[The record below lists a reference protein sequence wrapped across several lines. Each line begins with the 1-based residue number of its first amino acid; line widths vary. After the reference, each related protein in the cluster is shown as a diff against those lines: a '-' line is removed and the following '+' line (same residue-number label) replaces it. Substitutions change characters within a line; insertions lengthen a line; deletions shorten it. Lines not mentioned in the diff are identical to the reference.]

1 MYLSMEIKSTS
12 IVNKKSK
19 PINVFR
25 FEIYWNFDN
34 NTHTHTH
41 TQREREKATET
52 ETGTETKSRHSDCHR
67 IVCVVSRRIHHCVKW
82 KNDSSKLN
90 KKLYQTRFALVSPR
104 ER

>member
-1 MYLSMEIKSTS
+1 VYLSKEIKSTS

-34 NTHTHTH
+34 NTHTHTE
-41 TQREREKATET
+41 RERKKERREQQRQRQRQRV
-52 ETGTETKSRHSDCHR
+52 GTA
-67 IVCVVSRRIHHCVKW
+67 IVTALSVSFHVVFTVKW
-82 KNDSSKLN
+82 KNDSSKLHT
-90 KKLYQTRFALVSPR
+90 KLYQTRLALVSPR